1 MKIER
6 KKTVIILFVM
16 TLIIL
21 VSSHASIAGNVVLK
35 AGGKTLIE
43 VKGDNTVIIKGE
55 VFTYKRLKKNKRLKI
70 VSLNSQKGVFVK
82 RYGTRI
88 RLRDLEGNLIHL
100 IIKAGIFYKV
110 KTVMG
115 KELAAIKWEPGK
127 VTVSNRD
134 SNSIYHVVSE
144 DRKIAFKD
152 ENGRTVFS
160 LEGETNLFPAAFLAL
175 TPLSLVERVAC
186 YLTYR

>member
-1 MKIER
+1 MKIELR
-6 KKTVIILFVM
+6 KNGIILFVL
-16 TLIIL
+16 TLIIF
-21 VSSHASIAGNVVLK
+21 VSYHASIAGDVVLK
-35 AGGKTLIE
+35 AGRTTLAEI
-43 VKGDNTVIIKGE
+43 KGDKTVIIRGE
-55 VFTYKRLKKNKRLKI
+55 EFTYKRIKKDKRLKI
-70 VSLNSQKGVFVK
+70 VSLNSQKGVFLK

-115 KELAAIKWEPGK
+115 KELAAIKREPGK

-134 SNSIYHVVSE
+134 SNSIYHVGPE
-144 DRKIAFKD
+144 NGKIIFKD
-152 ENGRTVFS
+152 ENGSTIFS
-160 LEGETNLFPAAFLAL
+160 LEGETNPFPAAFLAL